1 MQDILITGATGFIGK
16 HLVRRFSQDKRYR
29 VIILVRENSNLNIIK
44 DYKDKI
50 SIYEYKSDYQS
61 VENVFKNNKICYVFH
76 LAAFSCYDHKSEDIS
91 DMIDSNIKL
100 GTFILESMQKYQC
113 QYFINTSTYW
123 QNYQN
128 NNYQPICL
136 YAATKE
142 AFEKIIDYY
151 CLDKKFKAI
160 SLKLYDVYG
169 YDDHRKKLLNT
180 LLTRSIEDS
189 IDLTAGEQKLY
200 MVFIDDV
207 IDAYINAM
215 NIIKI
220 SKKQHSVYGV
230 YGKDKYSL
238 KEIIRILQEL
248 SNKKFNIN
256 FGKIA
261 YHKFQIMDPVNVK
274 KLPKW
279 NAKISLKN
287 GLKIILDSKKNV

>member
-1 MQDILITGATGFIGK
+1 MQNILITGATGFIGK
-16 HLVRRFSQDKRYR
+16 HLLRRFSQDKRYR

-44 DYKDKI
+44 DYKYKI

-76 LAAFSCYDHKSEDIS
+76 LATLSCYEHKSEDIS
-91 DMIDSNIKL
+91 DMVDSNIKL
-100 GTFILESMQKYQC
+100 GTFILESMKKYQC
-113 QYFINTSTYW
+113 QYFSNTSTYW

-136 YAATKE
+136 YAAPKE

-151 CLDKKFKAI
+151 CLDKEFKAI

-180 LLTRSIEDS
+180 LLTTSTTES
-189 IDLTAGEQKLY
+189 IDLIEEEHKLY
-200 MVFIDDV
+200 TVFIDDV

-215 NIIKI
+215 SIIKI

-238 KEIIRILQEL
+238 KEIIKILQEL

-261 YHKFQIMDPVNVK
+261 YHKFQIMDPFNVK

>member
-1 MQDILITGATGFIGK
+1 MQNILITGATGFIGK

-76 LAAFSCYDHKSEDIS
+76 LATLSCYEHKSEDIS
-91 DMIDSNIKL
+91 DMVDSNIKL
-100 GTFILESMQKYQC
+100 GTFILESMKKYQC

-151 CLDKKFKAI
+151 CLDKEFKAI

-180 LLTRSIEDS
+180 LLTTSTTDS
-189 IDLTAGEQKLY
+189 IDLTEGEQKLY

-215 NIIKI
+215 SIIKI

-238 KEIIRILQEL
+238 KEIIKILQEL

-261 YHKFQIMDPVNVK
+261 YHKFQIMDPFNVK

>member
-1 MQDILITGATGFIGK
+1 MQNILITGATGFIGK

-238 KEIIRILQEL
+238 KDIIKILQEL

-261 YHKFQIMDPVNVK
+261 YHKFQIMDPFNVK

>member
-1 MQDILITGATGFIGK
+1 MQNILITGATGFIGK

-180 LLTRSIEDS
+180 LLTRSTEDS

-238 KEIIRILQEL
+238 KEIIKILQEL

>member
-1 MQDILITGATGFIGK
+1 MQNILITGATGFIGK

-44 DYKDKI
+44 DHKDKI

-151 CLDKKFKAI
+151 CLDK
-160 SLKLYDVYG
+160 
-169 YDDHRKKLLNT
+169 
-180 LLTRSIEDS
+180 
-189 IDLTAGEQKLY
+189 
-200 MVFIDDV
+200 
-207 IDAYINAM
+207 
-215 NIIKI
+215 
-220 SKKQHSVYGV
+220 
-230 YGKDKYSL
+230 
-238 KEIIRILQEL
+238 
-248 SNKKFNIN
+248 N
-256 FGKIA
+256 FR
-261 YHKFQIMDPVNVK
+261 P
-274 KLPKW
+274 
-279 NAKISLKN
+279 
-287 GLKIILDSKKNV
+287 

>member
-1 MQDILITGATGFIGK
+1 MQNILITGATGFIGK

-29 VIILVRENSNLNIIK
+29 VIILVRENSNLKIIK

>member
-1 MQDILITGATGFIGK
+1 MQNILITGATGFIGK
-16 HLVRRFSQDKRYR
+16 HLVRRFSQDKRYK
-29 VIILVRENSNLNIIK
+29 VIILVRDNSNLHIIK
-44 DYKDKI
+44 DCKDKI

-76 LAAFSCYDHKSEDIS
+76 LAAFSCYEYKSEDVS

-100 GTFILESMQKYQC
+100 GTFILESMKKYQC

-151 CLDKKFKAI
+151 CLDKEFKAI

-180 LLTRSIEDS
+180 LINRSTEDS

-200 MVFIDDV
+200 MVFIEDV

-215 NIIKI
+215 NIIKTT
-220 SKKQHSVYGV
+220 KKKHAVYGV

-238 KEIIRILQEL
+238 KDIIAILQEL
-248 SNKKFNIN
+248 SHKKFNIN

-261 YHKFQIMDPVNVK
+261 YHKFQIMDPFNVK

-287 GLKIILDSKKNV
+287 GLNIILNSKKNA